1 MIWPIECPHCKGD
14 CLIRPTTGQWYR
26 CPVCGGRG
34 EFTRASLARALGVR
48 PRMIAMV
55 ERGVRWDAH
64 PNGSP
69 MGPRPNVED
78 RLAVLDRIVAVFPE
92 VLR

>member
-1 MIWPIECPHCKGD
+1 MIWPIECHHCKGTG
-14 CLIRPTTGQWYR
+14 LIRPTTGQWYR
-26 CPVCGGRG
+26 CHVCRGDGR
-34 EFTRASLARALGVR
+34 FSRSTLAAALGVR
-48 PRMIAMV
+48 PDMIAMV
-55 ERGVRWDAH
+55 ERDVQWNAH

-92 VLR
+92 VMR